1 MPQMKAAFR
10 KFSSD
15 ASPYDP
21 KLTIVICGK
30 RHHTRFFPTNVAHAA
45 PDGNPRPGTVVDRGT
60 AAIYEY
66 DFYLQAHGGL
76 QGTTRP
82 THYYV
87 IHDEIGIGADQL
99 QCLTNDISYLF
110 ARATKAV
117 SLVSPAY
124 YADLA
129 CERGRCYIH
138 SLLHGISDGA
148 VSVTTGGGGKVDR
161 TNDDGVMKEAKK
173 LWRFDNDPNGVSGSV
188 KDTMF
193 YI

>member
-1 MPQMKAAFR
+1 MPLIKVAFS
-10 KFSSD
+10 KFHTNGE
-15 ASPYDP
+15 PYDP

-30 RHHTRFFPTNVAHAA
+30 RHHTRFFPTNAAHAA
-45 PDGNPRPGTVVDRGT
+45 QDGNPRPGTVVDRGT
-60 AAIYEY
+60 AAIFEY

-76 QGTTRP
+76 QGSTRP
-82 THYYV
+82 THYFV
-87 IHDEIGIGADQL
+87 VHDEIGIGADQL
-99 QCLTNDISYLF
+99 QSLTNDISYMF

-138 SLLHGISDGA
+138 PLLQGISDSGT
-148 VSVTTGGGGKVDR
+148 TTGSGGKGSDEEVL
-161 TNDDGVMKEAKK
+161 TEARR
-173 LWRFDNDPNGVSGSV
+173 LWRYDNDPNGVSGTV

>member
-1 MPQMKAAFR
+1 MKDAFR
-10 KFSSD
+10 HFD
-15 ASPYDP
+15 TPGMPYDP

-30 RHHTRFFPTNVAHAA
+30 RHHTRFFPTDAAHAA

-66 DFYLQAHGGL
+66 DFYLQAHGGR
-76 QGTTRP
+76 QGTARP

-87 IHDEIGIGADQL
+87 VHDEIGLGADQL
-99 QCLTNDISYLF
+99 QGLTNDVSYLF

-138 SLLHGISDGA
+138 ALLQGISDSG
-148 VSVTTGGGGKVDR
+148 VSSASGGGGGKGKNTHED
-161 TNDDGVMKEAKK
+161 VMAEAKR
-173 LWRFDNDPNGVSGSV
+173 LWHFNRDPNGVSGTV